1 MNAKRR
7 PAGTENNAMAEARRV
22 LNPDGT
28 LVKGAKPKLDE
39 EFLLEALRWM
49 LLSRMLD
56 ERATTLQRQG
66 RWGVFSPGIGQE
78 ATTVG
83 STMPLDPSRD
93 WLVPQYRE
101 TVAYA
106 RHGWTLE
113 RIAAAFMG
121 KIDGGRIPDGAN
133 VLPLQVALA
142 AHLQHATGL
151 AWGLKLQKKDAVVMT
166 HVGEGASSEGD
177 FHEALNLA
185 GVVKAPVVFVL
196 VNNNWAIS
204 TPRKL
209 QSAVP
214 SFALRAEGY
223 GFPGVEV
230 DGNDV
235 LAVYEAASE
244 AVERARAGEGPTL
257 IECVTYRMSFHNT
270 TDNPKLYQDMVEWEE
285 AGKKD
290 PIKRVE
296 AYLAS
301 LGLWDEKRADEMR
314 QSVSDEIDV
323 AVEKAASLPTA
334 RPEQLFEHIYER
346 VPERVRRQRE
356 SAARDPLAN
365 R

>member
-1 MNAKRR
+1 
-7 PAGTENNAMAEARRV
+7 MAEQRRV

-49 LLSRMLD
+49 HLGRMLD
-56 ERATTLQRQG
+56 ERATVLQRQG

-83 STMPLDPSRD
+83 STMPLDPARD

-101 TVAYA
+101 TIAYA

-113 RIAAAFMG
+113 NIAAAYMG
-121 KIDGGRIPDGAN
+121 KLDGGRVPDGAN

-151 AWGLKLQKKDAVVMT
+151 AWGLKLQKKDAVVMA
-166 HVGEGASSEGD
+166 HVGEGGSSEGD

-185 GVVKAPVVFVL
+185 GVVKAPVVFVI

-214 SFALRAEGY
+214 SFAARAEGY

-235 LAVYEAASE
+235 LAVYEVAVE

-270 TDNPKLYQDMVEWEE
+270 TDNPRLYQDMAEWEE
-285 AGKKD
+285 AAKRD

-301 LGLWDEKRADEMR
+301 LGLWDEKRAAEMR
-314 QSVSDEIDV
+314 QSVGSEIDA
-323 AVEKAASLPTA
+323 AVEKATSLPPA
-334 RPEQLFEHIYER
+334 KPEQLFEHIYER
-346 VPERVRRQRE
+346 VPERVLRQRDV
-356 SAARDPLAN
+356 ALRGLN

>member
-1 MNAKRR
+1 
-7 PAGTENNAMAEARRV
+7 V

-28 LVKGAKPKLDE
+28 LVKGAKPGLDE

-83 STMPLDPSRD
+83 SALPLDPERD

-113 RIAAAFMG
+113 HIAAAFMG
-121 KIDGGRIPDGAN
+121 KLDGGRIPDGVN

-151 AWGLKLQKKDAVVMT
+151 AWGLKLQKKDAVVMA

-204 TPRKL
+204 TPRKI

-214 SFALRAEGY
+214 SFALRAAGY
-223 GFPGVEV
+223 GIPGVEV

-235 LAVYEAASE
+235 LAVYEASKE
-244 AVERARAGEGPTL
+244 AVERARTGEGPTL
-257 IECVTYRMSFHNT
+257 IEAVTYRMSFHNT
-270 TDNPKLYQDMVEWEE
+270 TDNPRLYQDMQEWEE
-285 AGKKD
+285 AAKRD

-296 AYLAS
+296 SYLSS
-301 LGLWDEKRADEMR
+301 LGLWDEKRSEEMR
-314 QSVSDEIDV
+314 QSVNEEIDA
-323 AVEKAASLPTA
+323 AVQKAASLPVA
-334 RPEQLFEHIYER
+334 RPQQLFEHIYER
-346 VPERVRRQRE
+346 VPERVTRQRDQALD
-356 SAARDPLAN
+356 SR
-365 R
+365 

>member
-1 MNAKRR
+1 MTAKRR
-7 PAGTENNAMAEARRV
+7 TAGMDNDGMSEPRRV

-28 LVKGAKPKLDE
+28 LVKGASPKLDE
-39 EFLLEALRWM
+39 EFMLEALRWM
-49 LLSRMLD
+49 LLARLFD

-83 STMPLDPSRD
+83 SAMPLDPARD

-113 RIAAAFMG
+113 NIAAAFMG
-121 KIDGGRIPDGAN
+121 KLDGGRIPDGAN

-151 AWGLKLQKKDAVVMT
+151 AWGLKLQKKDAVVMA

-204 TPRKL
+204 TPRNL
-209 QSAVP
+209 QSAVS

-223 GFPGVEV
+223 GFPGVQV
-230 DGNDV
+230 DGNDL
-235 LAVYEAASE
+235 LAVYEAALE

-257 IECVTYRMSFHNT
+257 LECATYRMSFHNT
-270 TDNPKLYQDMVEWEE
+270 TDNPKLYQDMAEWEE

-301 LGLWDEKRADEMR
+301 LGLWDEKRAEEMR
-314 QSVSDEIDV
+314 SSVMSEIDE
-323 AVEKAASLPTA
+323 AVEKASALPTA
-334 RPEQLFEHIYER
+334 RPEQLFEHVYER
-346 VPERVRRQRE
+346 VPERVRRQQQ
-356 SAARDPLAN
+356 LL
-365 R
+365 

>member
-1 MNAKRR
+1 
-7 PAGTENNAMAEARRV
+7 MAEQRRV

-28 LVKGAKPKLDE
+28 LVKGARPKLDE

-49 LLSRMLD
+49 LLSRLLD

-83 STMPLDPSRD
+83 STLPLDPGRD

-113 RIAAAFMG
+113 HIAAAFMG
-121 KIDGGRIPDGAN
+121 KLDGGRIPEGVN

-214 SFALRAEGY
+214 S
-223 GFPGVEV
+223 VEV

-235 LAVYEAASE
+235 LAVHEAALE
-244 AVERARAGEGPTL
+244 AVERARAGDGPTL
-257 IECVTYRMSFHNT
+257 IEAVTYRMSFHNT
-270 TDNPKLYQDMVEWEE
+270 TDNPKLYQDMEEWEE
-285 AGKKD
+285 AAKRD
-290 PIKRVE
+290 PIRRVE

-301 LGLWDEKRADEMR
+301 LGLWDEKRSEEMR
-314 QSVSDEIDV
+314 QSVTTEIDA
-323 AVEKAASLPTA
+323 AVQKAASLPAA
-334 RPEQLFEHIYER
+334 RPEQLFEHVYER
-346 VPERVRRQRE
+346 VPERVTRQRDQ
-356 SAARDPLAN
+356 SS
-365 R
+365 

>member
-1 MNAKRR
+1 M
-7 PAGTENNAMAEARRV
+7 TSQLRV

-49 LLSRMLD
+49 LLARLLD

-83 STMPLDPSRD
+83 STMPLDPARD

-106 RHGWTLE
+106 RHGWALE
-113 RIAAAFMG
+113 NIAAAFMG
-121 KIDGGRIPDGAN
+121 KLDGGRIPDGAN

-151 AWGLKLQKKDAVVMT
+151 AWGLKLQKKDAVVMA

-204 TPRKL
+204 TPRAL
-209 QSAVP
+209 QSAAP

-235 LAVYEAASE
+235 LAVYDAAFD
-244 AVERARAGEGPTL
+244 AVSRARAGEGPTL

-270 TDNPKLYQDMVEWEE
+270 TDNPKLYQDMAEWEE
-285 AGKKD
+285 AAKRD
-290 PIKRVE
+290 PITRVE
-296 AYLAS
+296 KYLAS
-301 LGLWDEKRADEMR
+301 LGLWDEKRAEEMR
-314 QSVSDEIDV
+314 HSVVEEIDA

-334 RPEQLFEHIYER
+334 RPENLFEHVYER
-346 VPERVRRQRE
+346 VPERVLRQRDQ
-356 SAARDPLAN
+356 ALK
-365 R
+365 

>member
-1 MNAKRR
+1 MSARRR
-7 PAGTENNAMAEARRV
+7 PAAADNNDMGGQRRV

-28 LVKGAKPKLDE
+28 LVKSATPKLDK

-49 LLSRMLD
+49 RLARMLD
-56 ERATTLQRQG
+56 ERATVLQRQG

-83 STMPLDPSRD
+83 SVMPLEPARD

-113 RIAAAFMG
+113 NIAAAYMG
-121 KIDGGRIPDGAN
+121 KLDGGRIPDGAN

-151 AWGLKLQKKDAVVMT
+151 AWGLKLQKKDAVVMA
-166 HVGEGASSEGD
+166 HVGEGGSSEGD

-185 GVVKAPVVFVL
+185 GVVKAPVVFVV

-214 SFALRAEGY
+214 SFAARADGY

-235 LAVYEAASE
+235 LAVYEAALE

-270 TDNPKLYQDMVEWEE
+270 TDNPRLYQDMAEWEE
-285 AGKKD
+285 AAKRD

-301 LGLWDEKRADEMR
+301 LGLWDEKRAEEMR
-314 QSVSDEIDV
+314 QSVVSEIDA
-323 AVEKAASLPTA
+323 AVEKAVALPSA
-334 RPEQLFEHIYER
+334 RPEDLFEHIYER
-346 VPERVRRQRE
+346 VPERVARQRE
-356 SAARDPLAN
+356 RALN
-365 R
+365 RQD